1 MPCNLAVC
9 VLDFSSLSV
18 HQKNLE
24 GPIWCCIFNFMYT
37 MVGQH
42 YTQFLFGRKKG
53 EGGFLMADYFQYD
66 SMKYT

>member
-37 MVGQH
+37 MVEPTSH
-42 YTQFLFGRKKG
+42 SIFLVEKKG
-53 EGGFLMADYFQYD
+53 GGGGGGVGFTYD
-66 SMKYT
+66 WLFSI